1 MSRKRFTSLI
11 KVGTALKSESSS
23 MKRKGSKNKKVEQRD
38 TSHFRL
44 DEGDEEIYGSSN
56 KVLSTMNSE

>member
-1 MSRKRFTSLI
+1 
-11 KVGTALKSESSS
+11 

-44 DEGDEEIYGSSN
+44 DEEDEEIYGSSN
-56 KVLSTMNSE
+56 KVLSTMNS